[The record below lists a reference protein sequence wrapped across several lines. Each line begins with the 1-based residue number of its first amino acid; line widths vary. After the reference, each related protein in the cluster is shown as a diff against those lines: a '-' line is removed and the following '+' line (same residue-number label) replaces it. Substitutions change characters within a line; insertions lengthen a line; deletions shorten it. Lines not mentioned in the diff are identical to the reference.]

1 MLQVL
6 IFTELTWSLVV
17 IDCYYI
23 LTCVL
28 MFSECK
34 GTKKVRIGLKSYTY
48 KLEIPSNRQGF
59 EGEIYSSY

>member
-6 IFTELTWSLVV
+6 IFPGLTWSLAV
-17 IDCYYI
+17 IDWCCF

-34 GTKKVRIGLKSYTY
+34 GTKKVRSGLKSYTY
-48 KLEIPSNRQGF
+48 KLKIPSNRQGF
-59 EGEIYSSY
+59 EGKI